1 MENTVN
7 QENGTV
13 GTGAGT
19 QGERTFTQ
27 SELNAIVTDRLSRA
41 QEKYK
46 DYEALKEKAAQFDA
60 AQEAG
65 KTELQ
70 KATER
75 AEALQ
80 KQVEAFTKAE
90 TLRSVREKVSKETGV
105 PAELLYGEDEETC
118 TAQAQTILKY
128 MKPSGSGTVVKDG
141 GDAGVKGKTETPDGV
156 SAAFAKLNPNLK
168 I

>member
-7 QENGTV
+7 QEKGTV
-13 GTGAGT
+13 GTGAEP

-70 KATER
+70 KANEK

-90 TLRSVREKVSKETGV
+90 ALRGIREKVSKETGV
-105 PAELLYGEDEETC
+105 PASLLFGEDEATC
-118 TAQAQTILKY
+118 KAQAEAIAAYAKPQNSVNTIRDGGDPQA
-128 MKPSGSGTVVKDG
+128 KPSGSTRDQ
-141 GDAGVKGKTETPDGV
+141 
-156 SAAFAKLNPNLK
+156 FADWFNKATK
-168 I
+168 

>member
-80 KQVEAFTKAE
+80 KQVDAFTKAE

-105 PAELLYGEDEETC
+105 PAGLLFGEDEKTC
-118 TAQAQTILKY
+118 REQAEAIAAYAKPTA
-128 MKPSGSGTVVKDG
+128 GTGVVIRDG
-141 GDAGVKGKTETPDGV
+141 GEVRNTGAGGSTRDL
-156 SAAFAKLNPNLK
+156 FASWANSQLG
-168 I
+168 